1 MTTTLP
7 ENTVHDIDYDFSVR
21 VTVLYVQ
28 IVLGTLGGVLVMV
41 WMLYNRR
48 LRTRVNALI
57 LNLCVA
63 DLMVMTFGCTSQLVW
78 EYTSREWLAGDVMC
92 RVIKFLMIF
101 SNCASTNMLV
111 VIAIDR
117 HQAIRSPLRDPFAV
131 WMMTGTG
138 WLAAALCTSP
148 MLFVF
153 QTRYDPVRQMTM
165 CQNIFRN
172 KPLAHRQAFLTYGS
186 FVNFLIP
193 LVVLIVCYTRIF
205 LKISKKASESQ
216 NNQLNKRQN
225 FKPGKVHLTST
236 GSSSLPKAK
245 IKTLKMTLV
254 IVAAFIF
261 FGLPYFVAEMI
272 LSYGDF
278 KQLNASVYALLGG
291 VAPANSAIN
300 PYIFLLFSANM
311 QDETIPLFVEAQTHY
326 ACEALH
332 RGLAR
337 AVPLLS
343 AAPDSPHRQGVSH
356 VVSNAR
362 HGCSLD
368 DSGWGRRRRRCSRW
382 PSNWP
387 LDVDKGMYQTHAQC
401 LRGLKLCPAQAET
414 GRRHL
419 MSSTAS
425 TRSDYSAS
433 YSRSPHLLTTDTL
446 EMSSLK

>member
-1 MTTTLP
+1 MTLSPYGIPSSTPSLFLSTHQTFSLENNQHQVTGDFLLGNNNNASSSHEVVDDGDGGGELGTNNATTLLP
-7 ENTVHDIDYDFSVR
+7 QGTVHDIGYDFTVR
-21 VTVLYVQ
+21 VSVLYVQ
-28 IVLGTLGGVLVMV
+28 IVLGTLGGLLVMV
-41 WMLYNRR
+41 WMLENRR
-48 LRTRVNALI
+48 LRTRVNTLI

-63 DLMVMTFGCTSQLVW
+63 DLLVMSLGCTTQLVW
-78 EYTSREWLAGDVMC
+78 EYTDREWLAGDVLC
-92 RVIKFLMIF
+92 RLIKFLMILA
-101 SNCASTNMLV
+101 NCASANMLV

-117 HQAIRSPLRDPFAV
+117 HQAIRAPLREPFAV
-131 WMMTGTG
+131 WMMTGSG
-138 WLAAALCTSP
+138 WLAAALCSTP

-153 QTRYDPVRQMTM
+153 HTRFDPVKKKMM
-165 CQNIFRN
+165 CENIFRN
-172 KPLAHRQAFLTYGS
+172 KPPTHRQAFITYGS

-205 LKISKKASESQ
+205 LKISQKASESQ

-272 LSYGDF
+272 MSYGDY
-278 KQLNASVYALLGG
+278 KQLNRAVYALLGG

-311 QDETIPLFVEAQTHY
+311 Q
-326 ACEALH
+326 
-332 RGLAR
+332 
-337 AVPLLS
+337 
-343 AAPDSPHRQGVSH
+343 
-356 VVSNAR
+356 
-362 HGCSLD
+362 
-368 DSGWGRRRRRCSRW
+368 
-382 PSNWP
+382 
-387 LDVDKGMYQTHAQC
+387 C
-401 LRGLKLCPAQAET
+401 LRGLKLCPARAET

-419 MSSTAS
+419 MSSNAS

-433 YSRSPHLLTTDTL
+433 YSRSPHLLTTTDTL